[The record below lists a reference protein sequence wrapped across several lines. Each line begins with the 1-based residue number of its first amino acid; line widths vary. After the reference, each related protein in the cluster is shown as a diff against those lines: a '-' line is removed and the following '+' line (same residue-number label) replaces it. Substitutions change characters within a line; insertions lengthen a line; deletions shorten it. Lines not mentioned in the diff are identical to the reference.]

1 MTSDLAISNLGRV
14 GRYRLIKRIAV
25 GGMADIWLAQEFGA
39 RGYERT
45 AVVKTIRGDLVDDED
60 VIPMLME
67 EARIASCLK
76 HENIAELYEVGR
88 QDGTHYLAME
98 FVFGRDLRQ
107 LRDRCLERGLSIP
120 PKHVVTIVAAV
131 LDALHYAY
139 NEAEFEGRPLHV
151 VHRDVS
157 PQNILV
163 GFDGCVKLLDFGMA
177 KAAAQLSRT
186 RAGVLKGKYAYM
198 SPEQVDFKELDQRA
212 DVFSVGVVLWEM
224 LTEERLFYRGA
235 EYETVK
241 AVMACRVPFPKSVK
255 TDLPWVL
262 SFIAWRALRR
272 RPAFRYTNAQLMRE
286 ALLRF
291 DARSPEKAK
300 DELSEWMSQIFEEE
314 LARRDVALG
323 RAWRNPSQ
331 HRQIQEAGFELV
343 DAKPTP
349 SAPPPRR
356 EGTAAGRHRSVS
368 AVLSSAFSSQGWFTM
383 VLLAI
388 VVIGVSMG
396 ILLGTKQR
404 VSSSYGYLTI
414 RSSEPGVEVTVGGR
428 RMGPAPVTNIAVLP
442 GRHRIVGFMRGD
454 RQTVEVEIHPGESR
468 TVELR
473 LEPK

>member
-1 MTSDLAISNLGRV
+1 MSGEPNVTSLGRV
-14 GRYRLIKRIAV
+14 GRYRLVKRIAV
-25 GGMADIWLAQEFGA
+25 GGMADIWLAQEHGA
-39 RGYERT
+39 KGYERT

-76 HENIAELYEVGR
+76 HENIAELYEVGQ

-107 LRDRCLERGLSIP
+107 LRDRCLERGVRIP
-120 PKHVVTIVAAV
+120 PLHVVTIVAGV

-139 NEAEFEGRPLHV
+139 NEAEFEGRPLRV

-163 GFDGCVKLLDFGMA
+163 GFDGGVKLLDFGMA

-198 SPEQVDFKELDQRA
+198 SPEQVDFKDLDQRA
-212 DVFSVGVVLWEM
+212 DVFSAGVVLWEM

-241 AVMACRVPFPKSVK
+241 AVMACKVPFPRTVK
-255 TDLPWVL
+255 PDIPWTL
-262 SFIAWRALRR
+262 AFIAWRALRR
-272 RPAFRYTNAQLMRE
+272 RPALRYTNAALMRQ

-291 DARSPEKAK
+291 DTRSREVAK
-300 DELSEWMSQIFEEE
+300 DQLSEWLSEIFSEE

-343 DAKPTP
+343 DARPL
-349 SAPPPRR
+349 SSVPPPRR
-356 EGTAAGRHRSVS
+356 ETSTGPRSRRVSQLLSTA
-368 AVLSSAFSSQGWFTM
+368 LSSQGWFTM
-383 VLLAI
+383 VLAAI
-388 VVIGVSMG
+388 VVIGLAMG
-396 ILLGTKQR
+396 ILLGTRQR
-404 VSSSYGYLTI
+404 ASQSYGYLTV
-414 RSSEPGVEVTVGGR
+414 RATQPGVEITIGGR
-428 RMGPAPVTNIAVLP
+428 RMGAAPILNVPVLP
-442 GRHRIVGFMRGD
+442 GRHRIVGFVRGD
-454 RQTVEVEIHPGESR
+454 RQTVEVEVSKGESR
-468 TVELR
+468 TVELAVK
-473 LEPK
+473 P